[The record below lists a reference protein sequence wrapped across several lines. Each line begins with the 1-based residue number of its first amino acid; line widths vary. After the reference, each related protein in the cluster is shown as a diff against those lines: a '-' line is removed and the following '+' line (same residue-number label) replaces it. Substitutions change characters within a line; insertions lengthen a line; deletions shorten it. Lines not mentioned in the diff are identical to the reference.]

1 MPVRSVTEQPA
12 QLAGHEYHNGK
23 YEWSEF
29 YTDKRG
35 TYAVCGVTLDHPTE
49 MWMYWRIL
57 SPSIAAWRDLKINV
71 VPYWRQYA
79 RDNGKKIV
87 VVQTDDQNDTNF
99 TKMVELM
106 DFKNHRV
113 RRTSW
118 QEV

>member
-1 MPVRSVTEQPA
+1 VPVRRVDKQP
-12 QLAGHEYHNGK
+12 QELVGFEYHNGE

-29 YTDKRG
+29 YSDKG
-35 TYAVCGVTLDHPTE
+35 VYAVCGVTLNHPTE

-57 SPSIAAWRDLKINV
+57 APSISAWRDLKRNV
-71 VPYWRQYA
+71 VPHWQQYA
-79 RDNGKKIV
+79 RDNGKKFV
-87 VVQTDDQNDTNF
+87 VVQTDDPNDTHF

-106 DFKNHRV
+106 EFKNHRV